1 MQNVKVLKLNIMEL
15 VINHVM
21 ENVHHLKNQFVE
33 KMVKT
38 YRNRCVLRSNLVE
51 IKYNGE
57 CKSKIVKDPKDIK
70 KKS

>member
-33 KMVKT
+33 KMVKHI
-38 YRNRCVLRSNLVE
+38 E
-51 IKYNGE
+51 ID
-57 CKSKIVKDPKDIK
+57 VF
-70 KKS
+70 